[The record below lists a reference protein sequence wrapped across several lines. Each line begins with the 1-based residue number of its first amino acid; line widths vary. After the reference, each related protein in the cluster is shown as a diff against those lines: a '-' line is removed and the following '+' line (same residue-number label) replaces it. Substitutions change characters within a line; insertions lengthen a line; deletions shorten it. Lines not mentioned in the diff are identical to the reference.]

1 MDSGRGVRLMYD
13 ESLRGAADG
22 FPGGQH
28 PDPAFRSA
36 PESPADPEFLPGQL
50 IPEPRR
56 SPEGD

>member
-1 MDSGRGVRLMYD
+1 MYD

-28 PDPAFRSA
+28 PDPTFRQF
-36 PESPADPEFLPGQL
+36 PADPELPVWQL
-50 IPEPRR
+50 IPEPMIPEPRR

>member
-1 MDSGRGVRLMYD
+1 MYD